1 MFSTTASG
9 VATTLAG
16 ASDGYADGTGIVAM
30 FSNPTGVAAS
40 PNGEVV
46 YVADNSNS
54 RIRSV
59 TSELSLLLIVV
70 SSSSSSSSIS
80 IL

>member
-9 VATTLAG
+9 VVTTLAG
-16 ASDGYADGTGIVAM
+16 SGTGYADGTGSVAR
-30 FSNPTGVAAS
+30 FSSPTGVAAS

-59 TSELSLLLIVV
+59 TSELSLLIIVV
-70 SSSSSSSSIS
+70 SSSSIRT
-80 IL
+80 L